1 MVLFFNKV
9 SLQDIFHWV
18 LKHGI
23 TWIQGWYSL
32 SGSGAALGIKFSALV
47 QSSQALYEKVTF
59 PSSEQVK
66 TLSGFYICRQILDTQ
81 HRLALFVLHCCGLLP
96 VQDFSVSHHTWFV
109 VHSAFGLSFHKTDC
123 SLFLSHRENQLLR
136 TFDWPLGETGANSLR
151 SKMIPEQEVKE

>member
-32 SGSGAALGIKFSALV
+32 SESDAALGIKFSALV

-81 HRLALFVLHCCGLLP
+81 HRLALFVLHWCVLLL
-96 VQDFSVSHHTWFV
+96 VQDFSVSHHTRFV
-109 VHSAFGLSFHKTDC
+109 VQFAFGLSFYKVDC
-123 SLFLSHRENQLLR
+123 ILFQS
-136 TFDWPLGETGANSLR
+136 
-151 SKMIPEQEVKE
+151 